1 MKKTFNL
8 YMTFDTEAETLC
20 VSTEIEGCN
29 AFEMMGMLEAKRYD
43 LMRQLYNP
51 NEFTRIR
58 RCENGESE
66 EIIYKEDEDK

>member
-8 YMTFDTEAETLC
+8 YMTFDTEAETLH
-20 VSTEIEGCN
+20 VSTEVEGCN
-29 AFEMMGMLEAKRYD
+29 AFEMMGMLEAKKYD

-51 NEFTRIR
+51 NKFTRIR

-66 EIIYKEDEDK
+66 EIIYKGAEDT